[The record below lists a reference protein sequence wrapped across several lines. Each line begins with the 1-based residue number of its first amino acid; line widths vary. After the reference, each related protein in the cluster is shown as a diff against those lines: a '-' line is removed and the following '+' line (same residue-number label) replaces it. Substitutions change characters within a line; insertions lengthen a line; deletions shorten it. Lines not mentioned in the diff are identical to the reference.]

1 MSKSGFKMCYKD
13 RKDPVP
19 DSLHG
24 KDTSLIDGLMPCFAS
39 GRQLSGILIVFVKC
53 MRCQPSS
60 NSDPGVVVMI
70 SKKAIFS
77 VSFIGIFVLLL
88 FNSAPAA
95 RESGAPFPTF
105 GTGSLEVRL
114 YTDYFCPPCRALE
127 PEVEPVLK
135 SLLKKKAIRLTLV
148 DVPYNQN
155 SPLYARYF
163 LYSLAK
169 SRDVEHAIHVRNILF
184 ASAAKKDANGKEQ
197 IEALLKSKGIAYEA
211 LDTKT
216 AFSRYNALI
225 QEDRIDATP
234 TCVILRGDKR
244 EKYVGRPDI
253 VSALKKLQ

>member
-1 MSKSGFKMCYKD
+1 
-13 RKDPVP
+13 
-19 DSLHG
+19 
-24 KDTSLIDGLMPCFAS
+24 
-39 GRQLSGILIVFVKC
+39 
-53 MRCQPSS
+53 
-60 NSDPGVVVMI
+60 MI

-105 GTGSLEVRL
+105 GTGTLEVRL

-127 PEVEPVLK
+127 PEVESVLK

-184 ASAAKKDANGKEQ
+184 ASAAKKDATGKEQ

-216 AFSRYNALI
+216 VFSRYNALI
-225 QEDRIDATP
+225 REDRIDATP

-253 VSALKKLQ
+253 VGAIKKLQ